1 MVDTREGDGDHFER
15 IGAGDDLGRVGV
27 VGDHDDL
34 GALAASSELG
44 RISCFGIEIDKLVS
58 GVLKGCGE
66 LVDSLLGYSQRFDQ
80 GNLHLVTPQ

>member
-1 MVDTREGDGDHFER
+1 MVDARKGDGDHLER
-15 IGAGDDLGRVGV
+15 VGAGDDLGGVGV

-44 RISCFGIEIDKLVS
+44 RIGGFGIEIDKLVS
-58 GVLKGCGE
+58 GVLKGCRE
-66 LVDSLLGYSQRFDQ
+66 LVDGLLGNSQRLDQ